1 MQLEDYLDLISPDVI
16 RLKGHRVGI
25 EDVIARYHAGDSI
38 EHMALEFPG
47 VPLEQLYATIAY
59 YLHNRDAMDAYMA
72 RVTAHYLGRIQTY
85 DAQPPSPLVQ
95 RLRALR
101 AQGEQHAA

>member
-1 MQLEDYLDLISPDVI
+1 MQLEDYLDRVSPDVI
-16 RLKGHRVGI
+16 RLKGHRIGI
-25 EDVIARYHAGDSI
+25 EDVIARYHTGASM

-59 YLHNRDAMDAYMA
+59 YLHHRDAVDAYIA
-72 RVTAHYLGRIQTY
+72 RVNAAYRARMQAQ
-85 DAQPPSPLVQ
+85 DAQPASPLMQ

-101 AQGEQHAA
+101 AQQEHQAA